1 MGRRSKCAWGS
12 AVRCRGRACGTHVP
26 WPCPTWLAIALAAI
40 LLLPAAHAQVI
51 EFESAG
57 LKYKTLTRNGVT
69 VMFAPLPTPIHD
81 FTILQVSISNGSPI
95 AWAIRPE
102 DFWFERTDGDRIQAS
117 SAEAVVHLLALK
129 GSRAD
134 VVKLMT
140 AYEAALYGMPQIH
153 STNGYESRRLNAMA
167 DGGSV
172 KIKAA
177 AAASAIVLATVKLK
191 PGQSTDGAVFYA
203 TQGKALGLGKVVVST
218 AGETFEFPVEE
229 NHSIKP

>member
-1 MGRRSKCAWGS
+1 LPRSAPAGWFS
-12 AVRCRGRACGTHVP
+12 T
-26 WPCPTWLAIALAAI
+26 ALAAL
-40 LLLPAAHAQVI
+40 LLLPAAHGQVI

-57 LKYKTLTRNGVT
+57 LKYKALTRNGVT
-69 VMFAPLPTPIHD
+69 VMFAPLPNPIHD
-81 FTILQVSISNGSPI
+81 FTILQVSISNGSAI

-102 DFWFERTDGDRIQAS
+102 DFWFARSDGERIQAS
-117 SAEAVVHLLALK
+117 TAEAVVHLLALK
-129 GSRAD
+129 GSRSD
-134 VVKLMT
+134 VVKLMK

-177 AAASAIVLATVKLK
+177 AAASAIVLSTVKLK

-203 TQGKALGLGKVVVST
+203 TQGKPLGSGKLVVNT

-229 NHSIKP
+229 NHTAKP

>member
-1 MGRRSKCAWGS
+1 M
-12 AVRCRGRACGTHVP
+12 RCHGRAR
-26 WPCPTWLAIALAAI
+26 PCPTWLATALAAV

-51 EFESAG
+51 EFETGG

-69 VMFAPLPTPIHD
+69 VMFAPMPSQIHD
-81 FTILQVSISNGSPI
+81 FTILQVSVSNGSPI

-102 DFWFERTDGDRIQAS
+102 DFWFERTDGERIQAS
-117 SAEAVVHLLALK
+117 SAEAVVHLLATK

-134 VVKLMT
+134 VTKLMT

-153 STNGYESRRLNAMA
+153 STNGYERRRLNAMA

-172 KIKAA
+172 KLKAA
-177 AAASAIVLATVKLK
+177 AAASAIVLAPIRLK
-191 PGQSTDGAVFYA
+191 VGQSTDGAVFYA
-203 TQGKALGLGKVVVST
+203 TQGKALGSGKVVVST

-229 NHSIKP
+229 SHIKP